1 MALQYMKIFELL
13 LDPVF
18 NLKNYIYQDKIY
30 GYVYR
35 GGLHYNDGEI
45 LENKGKTSQ
54 ENQFTIAHFI
64 ITIDKNS
71 EYPEFF
77 KHQKQLIKLL
87 IDSGANFNIKADGCA
102 SNKTASELIFRD
114 VSELD
119 PEHQIPRI
127 KLRIAFINH
136 LLIHTKY
143 LDDLGILNFDEN
155 EFENKNEYMQE
166 KINYLTNLDLI
177 MKEIP
182 ENINSMGREE
192 IKKLED
198 EIKRTVD
205 TIIDLAISASSN
217 CDTEKAQN
225 ALTGILNS
233 MTFKDENSQ
242 YIINSI
248 SNLRQNQFNILVN
261 YQDNLG
267 DLAEKIVNDDSLLK
281 DFSTLYNNTKNGSDI
296 LYKLVNNIISEI
308 DKKLQNTENQDE
320 MERLD
325 YYKTNLNMYSN
336 NLLIIDIDNK
346 SKSNEAKND
355 NFSNK
360 ITTVAIY
367 NGVKSR

>member
-1 MALQYMKIFELL
+1 
-13 LDPVF
+13 
-18 NLKNYIYQDKIY
+18 
-30 GYVYR
+30 
-35 GGLHYNDGEI
+35 
-45 LENKGKTSQ
+45 
-54 ENQFTIAHFI
+54 
-64 ITIDKNS
+64 
-71 EYPEFF
+71 
-77 KHQKQLIKLL
+77 
-87 IDSGANFNIKADGCA
+87 
-102 SNKTASELIFRD
+102 
-114 VSELD
+114 
-119 PEHQIPRI
+119 
-127 KLRIAFINH
+127 
-136 LLIHTKY
+136 
-143 LDDLGILNFDEN
+143 
-155 EFENKNEYMQE
+155 MQE